1 LLGENPKKRAT
12 TVDWCSTAEWAM
24 RACMAPNVRDLLECH
39 ISFYLSFGETER
51 LQGLGMQF
59 LVIFS

>member
-1 LLGENPKKRAT
+1 VGYARVHGT
-12 TVDWCSTAEWAM
+12 TS
-24 RACMAPNVRDLLECH
+24 NVRDLLECH